1 MVQIPHGK
9 SATHQLEEKY
19 LFSFARVKEGK
30 QEESVGELLAFPAC
44 TYRGGRSHPETS
56 LLHCFLFKSDP
67 SHHSIPTSSIL
78 SILPPW
84 VSPPPTNKGTKD
96 LGWFYVYNPPS
107 LLGQGLSFTTLSLHS
122 SPLTWHHRWAP
133 KKARNLFLGQ
143 ILKGK
148 ILTHLKN
155 NGYQNWTNTIC
166 PWWQRYSVNVV
177 LSVHRWQLT
186 LIAKR
191 FILQTRS
198 WPLIRLRY
206 A

>member
-1 MVQIPHGK
+1 MCINGKIQISLRRLCFSEGLTPKIWIYWKQLHFNSVVVQIPHGK

-19 LFSFARVKEGK
+19 LFYFARVKEGK

-44 TYRGGRSHPETS
+44 THRGGRSHPETS

-133 KKARNLFLGQ
+133 KKARNLF
-143 ILKGK
+143 
-148 ILTHLKN
+148 
-155 NGYQNWTNTIC
+155 
-166 PWWQRYSVNVV
+166 
-177 LSVHRWQLT
+177 
-186 LIAKR
+186 
-191 FILQTRS
+191 
-198 WPLIRLRY
+198 
-206 A
+206 